1 MDGDDLKE
9 YLNIVVNMEKNIYL
23 QNSLISHMQN
33 RIKQLGQ
40 IHTYQEPVI
49 PIKKSSNWFSII
61 VFSGVFFLIG
71 FLIFQWGLKLCY
83 SITENGLALLYGP
96 IVLLFGVVLILGT
109 IISTIVMLVDNLKD
123 INSYNKAKSIYSIA
137 YEEYKKNIQ
146 ADKERVCKEL
156 LEQKALL
163 LVLKPL
169 QKQNVKSK
177 QNLEKIYSKNIIF
190 SKYRN
195 LVMVCSLYEY
205 ICSGR
210 CGALEGHEGAYNILE
225 FEIRLNHI
233 IIQLEQVI
241 AKLDSIQNNQFIL
254 YSAIQDTNQQAKQIL
269 KSTNSVINDMQN
281 NRRLELG
288 INSVPQKT
296 ALSAF
301 ITQCKHIE
309 LQYINQADYLCNKYN
324 NIF

>member
-109 IISTIVMLVDNLKD
+109 IISTIFMLVDNLKD

-137 YEEYKKNIQ
+137 YE
-146 ADKERVCKEL
+146 
-156 LEQKALL
+156 
-163 LVLKPL
+163 
-169 QKQNVKSK
+169 
-177 QNLEKIYSKNIIF
+177 
-190 SKYRN
+190 
-195 LVMVCSLYEY
+195 
-205 ICSGR
+205 
-210 CGALEGHEGAYNILE
+210 
-225 FEIRLNHI
+225 
-233 IIQLEQVI
+233 
-241 AKLDSIQNNQFIL
+241 
-254 YSAIQDTNQQAKQIL
+254 
-269 KSTNSVINDMQN
+269 
-281 NRRLELG
+281 
-288 INSVPQKT
+288 
-296 ALSAF
+296 
-301 ITQCKHIE
+301 
-309 LQYINQADYLCNKYN
+309 
-324 NIF
+324 